1 MEPID
6 NLSKEQW
13 QPVEELRYGIS
24 YGNNDIQWAI
34 NTREKVLPYLKTK
47 EMENNESVKK
57 LIYECKKFFKI
68 QNESS

>member
-34 NTREKVLPYLKTK
+34 NTREKVLPYLKAK